1 MPLGEKNW
9 QDLYKIIVVII
20 FRLLKVCF
28 MKFLI
33 FLQKILCIM
42 FMPRKIHL
50 NCFTTL

>member
-33 FLQKILCIM
+33 FLQKNIM
-42 FMPRKIHL
+42 YHVYAKKNSL